1 MSISELAGGST
12 QWLKAQGPQNDVVL
26 SSRVRLAR
34 NVAGFPFLTNASE
47 AQKHELLELC
57 HRRLIDAHLAD
68 RVLWV
73 DLQQSPK
80 IDRQLL
86 VERHLISRQLSQ
98 GESPRGAAISI
109 DESIAV
115 MVNEEDHIRIQVLR
129 SGLQLSDVYARA
141 DQIDDRIE
149 GHVEYAFSPQFGYL
163 TACPTNVGTG
173 IRVSVMLHL
182 PALRITGEIEKVKR
196 AARDMHLAVRGFHGE
211 GTDAVG
217 DLYQVSN
224 QTTLGKSETEILVDF
239 ENNIIPRLIDYERA
253 ARSALVERRADVLD
267 DKIYRAW
274 GILRH
279 ARLLQSEEALFLLS
293 QLRLGVSLGRIQEVD
308 LGTLGELMLLSQPA
322 HIQKIA
328 QRQLGG
334 DERRAFRA
342 TFIRNRLG
350 G

>member
-1 MSISELAGGST
+1 MSITELAQGPT
-12 QWLKAQGPQNDVVL
+12 QWLRAQGPHRDVVL

-34 NVAGFPFLTNASE
+34 NVAGFPFLTSASE

-57 HRRLIDAHLAD
+57 HRRLLDANLAE

-73 DLQQSPK
+73 DLRESPK
-80 IDRQLL
+80 LDRQLL
-86 VERHLISRQLSQ
+86 VERHLISRQHSQ
-98 GESPRGAAISI
+98 GESPRGAAISL
-109 DESIAV
+109 DESVAV
-115 MVNEEDHIRIQVLR
+115 MVNEEDHVRIQVIR
-129 SGLQLSDVYARA
+129 SGMQLSDVYARA

-149 GHVEYAFSPQFGYL
+149 DNVEFAFSPEFGYL

-182 PALRITGEIEKVKR
+182 PALKITGEIEKVKR

-211 GTDAVG
+211 GTDAIG

-224 QTTLGKSETEILVDF
+224 QTTLGKSESEILSDF
-239 ENNIIPRLIDYERA
+239 ESEIIPRLIDYEHA
-253 ARSALVERRADVLD
+253 ARRALVERRADVLD

-279 ARLLQSEEALFLLS
+279 ARMLQTEEALHLLS

-308 LGTLGELMLLSQPA
+308 LGTLGELMLMSQPA
-322 HIQKIA
+322 HIQRLA